1 MSAGSAQG
9 SGAAAVSGDGG
20 TWALIVGG
28 GTAGHV
34 LPGIAVARELTRRG
48 HEASSIHFVGA
59 ERGIESRLVPEAGF
73 GITLL
78 PGRGIQRKLTAANFG
93 AIWGLTRAVFKA
105 IALVRRRRPAVV
117 LALGGF
123 ASLACSL
130 AAVLWRVPLVV
141 AEQNARA
148 GASNRIFGRFAK
160 ACAVPFSDT
169 DLPKLVV
176 TGNPVREEILEAARD
191 RDPAQARRALGLPQD
206 RTVIVAFAGS
216 LGSRRLNEAV
226 IGAVE
231 RWSERT
237 DLAVHHVIGT
247 RDWEARKTPT
257 TSGIHYQAVPYEER
271 MATVL
276 AAADLAICRSGG
288 TTVAELTVMGLPS
301 VLVPLPIATRDHQRA
316 NAGELVK
323 ADGAVLVSDDEFDA
337 DRLVAEVAKILD
349 QDESHLADMAAASA
363 RLGRRDAAG
372 AVADLVER
380 HARRSPG
387 PAGGRTAG
395 GGNAGGGTGG
405 GSAGGGTPESEQ

>member
-1 MSAGSAQG
+1 MSAGPAEG
-9 SGAAAVSGDGG
+9 SVSGAVSGDGS

-34 LPGIAVARELTRRG
+34 LPGIAVAHELTRRG
-48 HEASSIHFVGA
+48 HDASSIHFVGA

-73 GITLL
+73 EITLL
-78 PGRGIQRKLTAANFG
+78 PGRGIQRKLTAANFA

-105 IALVRRRRPAVV
+105 VALVRRRRPAVV

-130 AAVLWRVPLVV
+130 AAVVWRVPLVV

-160 ACAVPFSDT
+160 VCAVPFEDT
-169 DLPKLVV
+169 DLPNLVV
-176 TGNPVREEILEAARD
+176 TGNPVRQEILDAALD
-191 RDPAQARRALGLPQD
+191 RDPVGARRALGLPPD

-231 RWSERT
+231 QWSDRA
-237 DLAVHHVIGT
+237 DLAIHHVIGT
-247 RDWEARKTPT
+247 RDWEARRTPS
-257 TSGIHYQAVPYEER
+257 TSAIHYQVVPYEER

-323 ADGAVLVSDDEFDA
+323 AGGAVLVSDDEFDA
-337 DRLVAEVAKILD
+337 DRLVAEVAKI
-349 QDESHLADMAAASA
+349 QERGKSHLADMAVSSG
-363 RLGRRDAAG
+363 RLGRRNAAA
-372 AVADLVER
+372 AVADLVDL
-380 HARRSPG
+380 HARSSRGSV
-387 PAGGRTAG
+387 GR
-395 GGNAGGGTGG
+395 
-405 GSAGGGTPESEQ
+405 SAGGGPAESA